1 MELVS
6 LSETI
11 HFIGVGGAGM
21 SALARILAG
30 QGAVVTGSDL
40 RESAV
45 LESLRSEYGV
55 RAVGHHDAEFVQ
67 NADLVVY
74 SAAVKGDNPEYA
86 AARHGGI
93 PLITRAQMLGRRMTQ
108 YPKSIAV
115 TGTHGKTTTSGMIS
129 SILLAAGVDPTIVIG
144 GDLPAIG
151 GNAKLGKS
159 DFFVAES
166 CEAYGSF
173 LELSPHLAIVTN
185 IEADHLDYYGDLAG
199 VKKAFR
205 DFLERVTGTAIVCG
219 QDPNIAAITANK
231 SKLPR
236 IVRYGFV
243 DNLDYRAENIDHSN
257 GLPTYTL
264 SVHGKAAGTV
274 QLGVPG
280 YHNVANSVAA
290 AAAAL
295 ELGVDF
301 SAVASGLGDFRG
313 TGRRFE
319 HLGVSASG
327 VLVVDDYAHHPTE
340 IQATLLAARSLYPNR
355 RIVAAFQPHLPSRTR
370 DFLTE
375 FASSFGQAD
384 HVVLTDIYLA
394 REKPMEGVTGA
405 GLAALTAD
413 DRGSEHVT
421 YVADPKALPERLQR
435 LTQPGDLL
443 LTLGAGDEIRKVA
456 EAFVAAPAQILEES
470 R

>member
-45 LESLRSEYGV
+45 LESLRSEYGM

-93 PLITRAQMLGRRMTQ
+93 PLITRAQMLGRMMSQ

-301 SAVASGLGDFRG
+301 SAVASGL
-313 TGRRFE
+313 
-319 HLGVSASG
+319 
-327 VLVVDDYAHHPTE
+327 
-340 IQATLLAARSLYPNR
+340 YPNR